1 MFRNERHEEILQL
14 VARDGRVAT
23 TELAERY
30 GVSEDSIRKDLQQL
44 DAEGKLQRVYGGAV
58 ALPDAQPTR
67 QVASRVDERADEKR
81 LVAGKAFE
89 LIEDDMTI
97 FLDVSSTNLYLA
109 DLLAA
114 SDKRLIVV
122 SNMLDL
128 LSRVAAGANID
139 AQCPGGHV
147 SLELNGLVG
156 GVTTRNL
163 ARNHFDLAFLG
174 TINFGLEDN
183 EVTTFDSEDAAIKH
197 TALERSARTYVVGDS
212 HKFNVQ
218 GGFRYARLTD
228 FEAII
233 TDEAHSDWVNRARA
247 AGLTVL

>member
-58 ALPDAQPTR
+58 ALADLPAR
-67 QVASRVDERADEKR
+67 QVVTRVDDHADEKR
-81 LVAGKAFE
+81 AIAAKAFG
-89 LIEDDMTI
+89 LVEDGMTV

-114 SDKRLIVV
+114 SDKRLLVV
-122 SNMLDL
+122 SNMLEL
-128 LSRVAAGANID
+128 LSRVAAGPNID

-147 SLELNGLVG
+147 SSELNGLVG
-156 GVTTRNL
+156 GVTTRGL
-163 ARNHFDLAFLG
+163 ARGHFDLAFLG
-174 TINFGLEDN
+174 TIEFDLERN
-183 EVTTFDSEDAAIKH
+183 QVSTFDSEDAAVKM
-197 TALERSARTYVVGDS
+197 TALENASRAYVVGGS
-212 HKFNVQ
+212 HKFALQ
-218 GGFRYARLTD
+218 GSFRYARLTD

-233 TDEAHSDWVNRARA
+233 TDELRPEWVARA
-247 AGLTVL
+247 TEAGLAVL